1 METSGRKFVQDI
13 ENLYVSGGGHCP
25 ELTFTGIL
33 EAMKAEPEPGS
44 PMYVFTDATAKDA
57 TEDNITEAT
66 VYAKFERIPINFFT
80 TGLCGR
86 STYKP
91 FEDLARE
98 TCGYMFKLP
107 SSSDLSKL
115 SAITSVTLQGATCQ
129 AKGGNGNAIGKKKR
143 STPRYTYR
151 IPVDDSTDEIFIT
164 VKRQGRSQGVTLKDP
179 RDTTVTS
186 GVTEFDTDVIY
197 KISKPQPGTWKLTV
211 SGNGKHSYQVK
222 GVSNSNLDF
231 EYFFVI
237 IPAQRSNM
245 PIPITIHYWVRVIC
259 PVHRANQPVSLFLFI
274 SPPVPCPSVLYCY
287 IIQRTLL
294 NAPSLTVNKVK
305 YVKMLT
311 F

>member
-1 METSGRKFVQDI
+1 
-13 ENLYVSGGGHCP
+13 
-25 ELTFTGIL
+25 
-33 EAMKAEPEPGS
+33 
-44 PMYVFTDATAKDA
+44 MYVFTDATAKDA

-66 VYAKFERIPINFFT
+66 VCAKYERIPILNFFT

-91 FEDLARE
+91 FEDLARK

-143 STPRYTYR
+143 STTRYTYR

-237 IPAQRSNM
+237 IPAQKRNM
-245 PIPITIHYWVRVIC
+245 PIPITDPLLGKGHLSRT
-259 PVHRANQPVSLFLFI
+259 
-274 SPPVPCPSVLYCY
+274 PS
-287 IIQRTLL
+287 
-294 NAPSLTVNKVK
+294 
-305 YVKMLT
+305 
-311 F
+311 